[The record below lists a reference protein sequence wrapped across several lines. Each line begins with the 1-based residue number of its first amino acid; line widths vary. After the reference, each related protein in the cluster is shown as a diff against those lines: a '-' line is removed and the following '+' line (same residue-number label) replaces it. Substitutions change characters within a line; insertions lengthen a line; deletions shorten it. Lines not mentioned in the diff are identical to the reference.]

1 MGLFVN
7 RQGHPSRKGGII
19 EWEGTAERVALHA
32 PYILLFDQR
41 FIEVRHLETG
51 RLAQIIQGNEIRC
64 VWDGRS
70 VNEGSAIIPP
80 DGAEEHM
87 FQEPRVHAVLNM
99 AEPPGPNGRPS
110 RGIMQHVFEL
120 FPTIP
125 LYLPGSLSSPAT
137 APYFPVSY
145 SPPRSPPLRS
155 HHM

>member
-32 PYILLFDQR
+32 PYVLLFDQR

-70 VNEGSAIIPP
+70 VNEGSAIVPQ
-80 DGAEEHM
+80 DGSEEHM

-99 AEPPGPNGRPS
+99 AEPPGLNGRPS
-110 RGIMQHVFEL
+110 RGTMQHVFEL

-125 LYLPGSLSSPAT
+125 LYLPGSLSSPT
-137 APYFPVSY
+137 TGPYFPVSY